1 MKEKIAMVKHGYY
14 DEWNVHNCKAKVV
27 YDEIQDEPV
36 MEVLSQN
43 LVSKDRHH
51 RNQIGDQRSE
61 KDNGNGDTFDD
72 GHH

>member
-1 MKEKIAMVKHGYY
+1 MVEHGYC
-14 DEWNVHNCKAKVV
+14 DEWYVYDCKAKVV
-27 YDEIQDEPV
+27 YDEIQDQPIMKV
-36 MEVLSQN
+36 PSQN

-61 KDNGNGDTFDD
+61 EDSNNGDPFDD